1 MMAFSQCERSM
12 TMRDS
17 ILTRGIVAALLS
29 LACVSVIAL
38 PMIAQSAA
46 PVQTQNAADAHKLP
60 TEKGEVLDRVVAIVN
75 GDLVLESDIDEE
87 IRFERIQPYRTPP
100 SGDTERDRALNRLID
115 RRLILQQQR
124 GLQITPI
131 SDAALDVEIKG
142 LRNDMAL
149 CAGGPCKTDE
159 EWKRALAERGFT
171 PEELRERWRIRMQV
185 LAFIEQR
192 FRSGIR
198 ISDAEI
204 SKFYT
209 EYMLPEYKRRNA
221 TAPPLETISD
231 RIEEVL
237 LQQKVSELLNDWLKS
252 LRDQGSVR
260 ILKQGEE
267 AP

>member
-1 MMAFSQCERSM
+1 M
-12 TMRDS
+12 TMRGG
-17 ILTRGIVAALLS
+17 ITTREISSKIVSRIVSVLLS
-29 LACVSVIAL
+29 LACIGAIDAQ
-38 PMIAQSAA
+38 MIAQDVTPA
-46 PVQTQNAADAHKLP
+46 QTQNSADAHKLP

-87 IRFERIQPYRTPP
+87 IRFERIQPYRVPP
-100 SGDTERDRALNRLID
+100 SGETERDRALNRLID

-124 GLQITPI
+124 GLAVTPI
-131 SDAALDVEIKG
+131 SDAALDAGIKD
-142 LRNDMAL
+142 LRNDMAV
-149 CAGGPCKTDE
+149 CAGGACKTDE
-159 EWKRALAERGFT
+159 QWKHMLAGRGFT

-209 EYMLPEYKRRNA
+209 EYMLPEYKRRDA
-221 TAPPLETISD
+221 TAPPLESVSD
-231 RIEEVL
+231 RIEEIL
-237 LQQKVSELLNDWLKS
+237 LQQKVSELLNEWLKS
-252 LRDQGSVR
+252 LREQGSVR